1 MSCRRQAILS
11 AARSLTR
18 CSRASA
24 TGSTARASLSRSRG
38 RSADQSSPSSSRCC
52 PPTHRST
59 SATAPS
65 TRSRVTALREYLN
78 RAVEIHIRE
87 HLLARLDHGDKLRVK
102 LGLDPTAPD
111 LHVGHLVVLDVLRG
125 FQDDGHT
132 VVLIIGDYT
141 ALIGDPSGRS
151 ETRPVLTPDQV
162 AANSETYFEQVDLVL
177 DRDRIEVRY
186 NSEWLAAM
194 TAADIL
200 RLMSKA
206 TLQQILQR
214 EDFSD
219 RVKAGTPI
227 GAHEILYP
235 FNQAYDSVAIN
246 ADVEI
251 GGTDQLFNLLF
262 GREIQ
267 KSYGQ
272 EPQDIAV
279 FPLLEGTDGSAKMGK
294 SLGNYIGLAEP
305 PEEIYG
311 KTMSIP
317 DRLTEKYLRLVS
329 GLEGKE
335 LEAVLTLKPRDAK
348 AALARQLVKRL
359 HGDEAAAQAEAHF
372 VSQFVRKEIPDQKE
386 EHRVEGATDIVSLL
400 VATGIANSRGDARRL
415 AEQGGVRKNGEKV
428 GPTADATT
436 GDVISARRRHVL
448 LK

>member
-1 MSCRRQAILS
+1 MS
-11 AARSLTR
+11 
-18 CSRASA
+18 
-24 TGSTARASLSRSRG
+24 GEFFG
-38 RSADQSSPSSSRCC
+38 R
-52 PPTHRST
+52 
-59 SATAPS
+59 
-65 TRSRVTALREYLN
+65 LRE
-78 RAVEIHIRE
+78 RAVEIHVE
-87 HLLARLDHGDKLRVK
+87 DHLRARLERGESLRVK

-111 LHVGHLVVLDVLRG
+111 LHVGHLVVLDALRA

-132 VVLIIGDYT
+132 VVIIIGDYT

-151 ETRPVLTPDQV
+151 ETRPVLTPEQV
-162 AANSETYFEQVDLVL
+162 ATNAETYFEQVDLVL
-177 DRDRIEVRY
+177 DRARIEVRY

-272 EPQDIAV
+272 EAQDVAV
-279 FPLLEGTDGSAKMGK
+279 FPLLEGTDGSAKMSK

-317 DRLTEKYLRLVS
+317 DQLTEKYLRLVS
-329 GLEGKE
+329 GLARDEVEK
-335 LEAVLTLKPRDAK
+335 VLAMKPRDAK

-359 HGDEAAAQAEAHF
+359 HGEEAAARAEAAF
-372 VSQFVRKEIPDQKE
+372 VKQFVRKEEPENVE
-386 EHRVEGATDIVSLL
+386 EHVIAGPTDIVSVL
-400 VATGIANSRGDARRL
+400 VDTGIAKSRSDARRL
-415 AEQGGVRKNGEKV
+415 AQQGGVRKNGEKV
-428 GPTADATT
+428 DENAQVAS
-436 GDVISARRRHVL
+436 GDVIAARRRFIR